1 VIPSKLLLRNFMCYR
16 DDLPVLDFDGISI
29 ACLSGENGAGK
40 SALLDAMTWA
50 LWGEARLKSDDELIA
65 LGAQEMEVDFIF
77 ALDGQDY
84 RIIRK
89 RAKGK
94 RVGQSW
100 LDFQVRH
107 NGGWKVL
114 NPGMGLRETQQA
126 ITSTLRMDYDIFA
139 NSAYLRQGHADEF
152 TKKEPGRRKQVL
164 ADILGLDVYERLET
178 ASKERAKV
186 LDGQLKV
193 LEGQIGESQ
202 RQADKQ
208 ATYAHLVAEQEI
220 HVEAIAAAVMR
231 AEAEHAAA
239 NDRVQAL
246 EGLKPQRVALDAQL
260 RKLRLENDELARE
273 AAGLRAALD
282 AGQHIL
288 ARRAEILAGVED
300 LRAAEAERE
309 RMESLRGAYEA
320 LQERRRGHAEALRD
334 TERQIRADLKIAE
347 GELKG
352 LRERAARRPKIAAEI
367 ARLTAQ
373 LDSLAP
379 IAKQLADARA
389 RRSELSEQSRAAN
402 ELQLQRAKLDGQ
414 IQLKHDSLVGTRE
427 ELKRKIKQATDQLR
441 DQPRWHADLEQFSQE
456 RAQLDADLAALEQLR
471 GEEHA
476 TVEQAG
482 ARRSEC
488 DAIKASGEDINRKL
502 ALLSEDTHVCPL
514 CNSELGDHGV
524 AHIQEEYDRERN
536 TLRSQFSAAKRD
548 ADAID
553 ARLKELRAQI
563 KGMETRTA
571 RLPEI
576 AGRIARLE
584 RDLHAAEDTRKRQAE
599 DQRTLDEIQLQL
611 VKGDYERGVRGELAR
626 VEASIAALGDP
637 ATLDREVTRLESRIV
652 TLEQQLGEQ
661 ARLCAEIDSQRRDV
675 RKIDDETPALH
686 EQEERATE
694 LNTTLEM
701 QDYARDDRVA
711 LKRLDAEIAALG
723 YSPER
728 AAAAAASMRELA
740 HWAEERQ
747 KLGRAEERQERDRRD
762 LDRATQALQRCAAAV
777 ESSEAEITA
786 LDERLR
792 ALAPALRER
801 EAAAGALQVK
811 RRELSVAERDLGEKR
826 ALLQRAE
833 ESAAELLER
842 CAARDTLLGRKG
854 VFDELTQAFGK
865 KGVQALLI
873 ETAIPEIEREA
884 NNLLGR
890 MTDNQMHLTFETQ
903 RDTKKGDVSETLEIK
918 IADGLGTR
926 DYDAFS
932 GGEAFR
938 LNFAIRVALAKLLA
952 RRAGARLETL
962 VIDEGFGS
970 QDTRGRERLVEAIT
984 SVQSDFKHI
993 LVITHIQDLKEL
1005 FPVQIEITKTPLGSV
1020 WAIA

>member
-1 VIPSKLLLRNFMCYR
+1 MIPSKLLLRNFMCYR

-984 SVQSDFKHI
+984 SVQTDFKHI